1 MVAARA
7 RPLLSIYDAAG
18 IAFSGET
25 ALAVDLGNGDRAGA
39 KRGSVEGSASLVVRV
54 GRARRTFD
62 GRDEVVGCTNPVSC
76 REAVFVDKSAQ
87 AISTHDVGWS
97 GRAGE
102 S

>member
-39 KRGSVEGSASLVVRV
+39 KRGSVEGMLICPLRH
-54 GRARRTFD
+54 R
-62 GRDEVVGCTNPVSC
+62 
-76 REAVFVDKSAQ
+76 
-87 AISTHDVGWS
+87 
-97 GRAGE
+97 
-102 S
+102 